1 MKKLIVI
8 ISIIITFFL
17 IYFLQAN
24 FFSWFTISGIMPNL
38 FVIFILFIGLFI
50 GNKSGFIFG
59 IIFGIYI
66 DLLTGKAIGIS
77 GIMLGLIGLIAE
89 YIDKSFSKESRI
101 TIMSIV
107 AISTVIYEI
116 GMYAFQIIR
125 WNAIVEIIP
134 FIKILAI
141 EVLFNVILT
150 IILYPLIQKLGTK
163 VERIFKGNSIL
174 TRYF

>member
-59 IIFGIYI
+59 MIFGIYI

-77 GIMLGLIGLIAE
+77 GIMLGIIGLIAE

-163 VERIFKGNSIL
+163 VEKIFKGNSIL

>member
-50 GNKSGFIFG
+50 GNKSGFICG

-107 AISTVIYEI
+107 AISTLIYEI